1 LKLETRNWKLETGNS
16 KLAHI
21 AGPMPHVRL
30 LSLGVVRILAGG
42 ILLALCGAGCRVV
55 QSAAEVPGQAV
66 RTVTSTPKEAPPPD
80 PVDMQQNLARLANE
94 FISRMVL
101 DVDKLSYGTNA
112 LSAAERLRWKLA
124 LGTATC
130 TIVSGPNITA
140 NVLDM
145 TVFISEMRASL
156 EEHWK
161 PRVFGDSVDPLLEN
175 CRLIEAALWRLSEK
189 VLKPEQQAELREAI
203 KVWHQQESKPENVL
217 VVRAAGL
224 ALQVS
229 QSKQAEA
236 SKPGSLFSLLMLDPL
251 SNLDPTRRE
260 MAQARLFAERALYVA
275 QKMPTLLRWQT
286 ELLTANTLE
295 QPALQQWSTNVTQIA
310 ASVDRLTRVA
320 EQLPQQVSAEREAIL
335 KALESQER
343 DLKPLLSEAR
353 QTLTAGTELSAA
365 MNTTLNTFDGV
376 MKRLGVGE
384 PKVGSPASTNAE
396 PFRIQNYGQAAVQ
409 LEAAARQLTVL
420 LQTFEQ
426 TLGANSRTQLVSQIS
441 PVVQQAQAGGRE
453 LVDYAFQKALLFV
466 AVVLLAALLYR
477 LLATWLSSSRSKQ
490 QSPK

>member
-1 LKLETRNWKLETGNS
+1 MNVHKQRFFSRVRTLATG
-16 KLAHI
+16 
-21 AGPMPHVRL
+21 L
-30 LSLGVVRILAGG
+30 LLV
-42 ILLALCGAGCRVV
+42 LCGAGCRVV

-80 PVDMQQNLARLANE
+80 PVEMQQNLVRLADE
-94 FISRMVL
+94 FLSRMIL
-101 DVDKLSYGTNA
+101 DVDKLCCGTNT
-112 LSAAERLRWKLA
+112 LSAAERLDWKLA

-130 TIVSGPNITA
+130 NIVSGPNTTA
-140 NVLDM
+140 SVLDM
-145 TVFISEMRASL
+145 TIFVSEIRAGL
-156 EEHWK
+156 EAYWK
-161 PRVFGDSVDPLLEN
+161 PKVFGDSATQLLES
-175 CRLIEAALWRLSEK
+175 CRLIETALWVQTDK
-189 VLKPEQQAELREAI
+189 VLTPAQRTELREAL
-203 KVWHQQESKPENVL
+203 KVWHEQSSQPENIL
-217 VVRAAGL
+217 IVRAAGL

-229 QSKQAEA
+229 QVKQVDAA
-236 SKPGSLFSLLMLDPL
+236 KPGSLFSLFMIDPL

-260 MAQARLFAERALYVA
+260 MAQARLFAERALYVS
-275 QKMPTLLRWQT
+275 QKMPTLLRWQM
-286 ELLTANTLE
+286 ELLSINVLE
-295 QPALQQWSTNVTQIA
+295 QPALQQWSSNVTQV
-310 ASVDRLTRVA
+310 ASSVVRLTRVA
-320 EQLPQQVSAEREAIL
+320 EQVPQQVTAEREAIL

-343 DLKPLLSEAR
+343 ELKPLLSEAR

-384 PKVGSPASTNAE
+384 PKVGGPTSTNAE

-426 TLGANSRTQLVSQIS
+426 TLGANNRTQLVAQIS

-477 LLATWLSSSRSKQ
+477 LLTAGLTRK
-490 QSPK
+490 PTKT